1 MKHVTSTNNAHV
13 YLGTYTTPDGL
24 TLYGHHLF
32 VPNGIRITTR
42 HAPHQGP
49 SAFAWVGVYSSAR
62 IATLEGK
69 SL

>member
-1 MKHVTSTNNAHV
+1 MKHVATANNAHV

-32 VPNGIRITTR
+32 VPNGTRLVTR
-42 HAPHQGP
+42 HAPHQDW